1 MFLGGVREQLHE
13 IGLIRKNSA
22 HQVFPCLIL
31 FFSYFNFNSSI
42 PSNHGAKVKIKV
54 NELSFCQGPRKV
66 FVGQSTFPG
75 IVFVSTFTCHLLR

>member
-31 FFSYFNFNSSI
+31 F
-42 PSNHGAKVKIKV
+42 
-54 NELSFCQGPRKV
+54 LQ
-66 FVGQSTFPG
+66 
-75 IVFVSTFTCHLLR
+75 LLQF